1 MLLFFPTFELTN
13 EASERV
19 EEEDVS
25 TVKWLSGY
33 VNAGRRQE
41 HSEDIALRELEKNM
55 RHCSK
60 SISIDPLRQRHDL
73 PIAAQ
78 CQRHTPPL
86 TLVITA
92 AIIHLS
98 NKHNSDEKKIHTCL
112 FYKKGTFF
120 FCTNCKLN
128 TVIILRVIIFDITF
142 MNEHQKHVNK

>member
-13 EASERV
+13 EASKRV

-78 CQRHTPPL
+78 CQRHTATHPRHHRRHHPPL
-86 TLVITA
+86 
-92 AIIHLS
+92 
-98 NKHNSDEKKIHTCL
+98 K
-112 FYKKGTFF
+112 
-120 FCTNCKLN
+120 
-128 TVIILRVIIFDITF
+128 
-142 MNEHQKHVNK
+142 